1 LSSQARITH
10 PRDFP
15 AAGPI
20 IDCRRG
26 IDPRQCAPTSSK
38 EIFMR
43 NRLLTGLAIILGF
56 AVAATAPEAQES
68 RPAVDPALEQAIHDY
83 ILSHPEVIA
92 ESLQKYQQQQEASK
106 QQAQT
111 QALKDLQQ
119 TLVNHPAS
127 PVLGNPNGDVT
138 VVEFLDYRCPYCKA
152 MHQSIADMIANDGNV
167 RVVIKEFPILG
178 DESLYAARA
187 ALAAAN
193 QGKYAEM
200 HSALMT
206 FKGKPG
212 PKEVDALAKSLG
224 LDTAKLKQDMAAP
237 AVDQELQQNYNLAEA
252 LGINGTPAFIIGETL
267 IPGAVKLEDLK
278 AQIAKAREKAS

>member
-1 LSSQARITH
+1 
-10 PRDFP
+10 
-15 AAGPI
+15 
-20 IDCRRG
+20 
-26 IDPRQCAPTSSK
+26 
-38 EIFMR
+38 MR
-43 NRLLTGLAIILGF
+43 NKLLTGLAIVVGL
-56 AVAATAPEAQES
+56 AVAATTLRAQEES
-68 RPAVDPALEQAIHDY
+68 KPVVDPALEQAIHDY
-83 ILSHPEVIA
+83 ILNHPEVLA
-92 ESLQKYQQQQEASK
+92 ESLQKYQQKQEASK
-106 QQAQT
+106 QQARA
-111 QALKDLQQ
+111 QALKDLQPK
-119 TLVNHPAS
+119 LVNHPAS

-152 MHQSIADMIANDGNV
+152 MHQSIADMIASDGNV

-187 ALAAAN
+187 ALAAGN

-200 HSALMT
+200 HTALMT

-212 PKEVDALAKSLG
+212 PKEVDALAQSLG

-252 LGINGTPAFIIGETL
+252 LGIDGTPAFVIGETL

-278 AQIAKAREKAS
+278 AQILKVRENAS